1 MYYVISQVKTDS
13 LQDANKLL
21 ERHMESQAKL
31 QSDLTLCQKQ
41 LDNQLEKYEALKQ
54 RFDETCKQREVDLQ
68 AHANKQEQWQI
79 QVRLRSH
86 SVADPGVPCKG
97 RGGNL

>member
-21 ERHMESQAKL
+21 KRHMESQAKL
-31 QSDLTLCQKQ
+31 QSDLTLCQK
-41 LDNQLEKYEALKQ
+41 QLEKYEALKQ
-54 RFDETCKQREVDLQ
+54 RFDETCKQREVYLQ
-68 AHANKQEQWQI
+68 AHANTQEQWQI

-97 RGGNL
+97 RGGGNL